1 MKGREGIFDSHCGP
15 ATVVVS
21 SMVTVLIA
29 PNNHHTF
36 SDMEIDFF
44 FSGSQKSAWLG
55 NVTLR
60 SDPSLPLKP
69 VVSPVDS

>member
-21 SMVTVLIA
+21 STVTVLIA

-44 FSGSQKSAWLG
+44 FLEVKS
-55 NVTLR
+55 LR
-60 SDPSLPLKP
+60 G
-69 VVSPVDS
+69 